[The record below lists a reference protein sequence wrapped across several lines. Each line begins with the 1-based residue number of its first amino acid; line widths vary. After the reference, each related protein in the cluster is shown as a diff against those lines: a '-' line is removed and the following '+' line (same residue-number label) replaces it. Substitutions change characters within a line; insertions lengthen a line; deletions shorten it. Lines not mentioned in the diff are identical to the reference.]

1 MKLLSTLLALMLL
14 AGTVQAAEPFT
25 YAPEHCD
32 FQVSFPEKPHTS
44 RLCEADNKDRCYD
57 LVSFTR
63 TYEVAAT
70 VNVRVICNP
79 VAEGVKDRYTE
90 EVAKAAV
97 KAMAEKNNL
106 TEYRTSFRSEAAV
119 NQAGLVGEGLV
130 GNDPK
135 IYIAQLWVGEKSV
148 MSVEAEIIGQAFEDA
163 DKLFAETLKSVKLK
177 SGIGNQGSEEK
188 EKRDSEKPKAAESE
202 TEKTSDP

>member
-1 MKLLSTLLALMLL
+1 MGEAMKIISTLLAIILL
-14 AGTVQAAEPFT
+14 AGTAQAAEPFT
-25 YAPEHCD
+25 YAPDHCD
-32 FQVSFPEKPHTS
+32 FQATFPEAPHTS
-44 RLCEADNKDRCYD
+44 RLCEAENEDRCYD

-79 VAEGVKDRYTE
+79 VQPGVKDRYTE
-90 EVAKAAV
+90 DVAKAAV

-163 DKLFAETLKSVKLK
+163 DKLFAEVLKSVKLK
-177 SGIGNQGSEEK
+177 VESRETRDESK
-188 EKRDSEKPKAAESE
+188 EATDEKPA
-202 TEKTSDP
+202 P